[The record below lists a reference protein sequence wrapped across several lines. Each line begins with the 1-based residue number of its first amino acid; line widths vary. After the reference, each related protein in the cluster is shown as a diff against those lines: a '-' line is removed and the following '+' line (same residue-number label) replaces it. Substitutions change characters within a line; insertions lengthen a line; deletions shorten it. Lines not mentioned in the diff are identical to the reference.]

1 MVEICQTFDILP
13 GANLQAYADFA
24 KRSIGT
30 ALQAPGF
37 VEFRANRNALG
48 SPQVR
53 ATWVW
58 QSKADWEKFGES
70 ATGMAMEDEFRTYVT
85 NYHVEIWGPSALVPE
100 PIRPKR

>member
-1 MVEICQTFDILP
+1 MVEIVYTWDFLP
-13 GANLQAYADFA
+13 GANLQAYAEFA
-24 KRSIGT
+24 KKSIGVV
-30 ALQAPGF
+30 LQAPWF

-58 QSKADWEKFGES
+58 QSKADWEKFADS
-70 ATGMAMEDEFRTYVT
+70 ATAMAMEDELRTYVT
-85 NYHVEIWGPSALVPE
+85 NYHAEIWGPSPVVPE